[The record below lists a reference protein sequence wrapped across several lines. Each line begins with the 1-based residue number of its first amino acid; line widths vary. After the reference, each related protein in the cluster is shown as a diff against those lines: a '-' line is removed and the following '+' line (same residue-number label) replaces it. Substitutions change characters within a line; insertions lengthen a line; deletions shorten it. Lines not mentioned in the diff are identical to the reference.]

1 MIRSAT
7 LDDAPQ
13 IAALY
18 SHYIQ
23 STTISFEEKPLTGE
37 DMASRL
43 AAVEAAG
50 LPWLVAEHDGHL
62 LGFACASPWKVRH
75 AYRHSVEISIYLHP
89 QQRGAGTGT
98 ALYTQLFAALRE
110 RPVHAVLACIALP
123 NALSV
128 ALTAPPENQSVLD
141 KTAVLDGQLE
151 AQTGIVQIALG
162 ILQEA
167 SAHIEVAVED
177 QLVAD
182 AHSGTGIAP
191 CSQIAIGQAE

>member
-18 SHYIQ
+18 SHYVQ

-50 LPWLVAEHDGHL
+50 LPWLVAEHDGQL

-123 NALSV
+123 NAHSV
-128 ALTAPPENQSVLD
+128 ALHEKFGMRKVAHFAEVGYKFGQWLD
-141 KTAVLDGQLE
+141 VGYWQRNFDGD
-151 AQTGIVQIALG
+151 VY
-162 ILQEA
+162 
-167 SAHIEVAVED
+167 
-177 QLVAD
+177 
-182 AHSGTGIAP
+182 
-191 CSQIAIGQAE
+191 